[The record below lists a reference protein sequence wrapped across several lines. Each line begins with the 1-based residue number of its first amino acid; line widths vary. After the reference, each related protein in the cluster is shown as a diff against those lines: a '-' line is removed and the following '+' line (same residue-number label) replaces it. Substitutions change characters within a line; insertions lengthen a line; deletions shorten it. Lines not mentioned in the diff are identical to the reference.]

1 MRSSLAR
8 LGRFAYR
15 HPLRVLAIWALVL
28 AAVAALL
35 ATQPKVIATGLSIA
49 DTPSQV
55 ALDDLRA
62 ALPDLAGTQGMLV
75 VTAADGGRV
84 DSGERGAALA
94 GVNAALVQTG
104 VVVDREARLVAQR
117 AELSA
122 SVEQELRRRVPVG
135 TDEATIQ
142 RLISTKGAEMVSET
156 TGRLDALRAGAHPAG
171 SALKVGGRE
180 VPGVLVSADGRVA
193 LVPVALTGQVA
204 ELPSGTLEKVIDAAT
219 ATLDP
224 VGLRADAS
232 ASLRV
237 QEAPIGGKEAIG
249 VGIALLVL
257 LVTLGSVVAAGLP
270 VLTAL
275 MGVFIGVGTAFALS
289 SHYTM
294 TTSTPALGLMIGLAV
309 GIDYALFILYRQR
322 VLILREG
329 RSAQDAVAEAMASAG
344 SAVLFAGST
353 VVIALLGLLL
363 VRIPFVSTMALTAA
377 GTVAVAV
384 AISLTAL
391 PALLGIAGDRVV
403 SRRARARAQQP
414 QRTRVASAWARVT
427 TRHPWL
433 VTLVVVGL
441 LALAAVPAA
450 SMRLGMPSG
459 ATSPIG
465 SSARTAYDATATGF
479 GEGTNGALLVTVRS
493 PGGWGRDLGVLEAW
507 STELSSR
514 PHVVNVQ
521 LAGVDAAHMFAVFA
535 VTPESGP
542 TAASTEVVVND
553 LREMRWL
560 SGSGRLSV
568 TGPTAMNIDLSAR
581 IASVVPRYVLVVV
594 GLSLLILLVAFRSVL
609 IPVLATGGFL
619 LTIAATMGLTSLI
632 FGDTRF
638 TGLVGLDRAGP
649 VLSFLPLMAT
659 GILYGLAMDYQVFL
673 VASVREERAQGRDAR
688 LSVVTGF
695 KHASRVVVA
704 AATIMVSVFGG
715 FVLSSDPTIVQL
727 GVALSL
733 GILLDAFV
741 IRMTLMPALLHRL
754 GEHAWWLPRWL
765 ASRLPE
771 LEV

>member
-15 HPLRVLAIWALVL
+15 HPVRVLAIWVFVL
-28 AAVAALL
+28 GTVGVLL

-55 ALDDLRA
+55 ALDGLRE

-84 DSGERGAALA
+84 DSDERAAALA
-94 GVNAALVQTG
+94 AVNGALVQTG

-117 AELSA
+117 AELTA
-122 SVEQELRRRVPVG
+122 TVEQELRRRAPPG
-135 TDEATIQ
+135 TDEATIEH
-142 RLISTKGAEMVSET
+142 LLGTKGAQMVTET
-156 TGRLDALRAGAHPAG
+156 TARLDALRAGAQPAG
-171 SALKVGGRE
+171 GALQVDGRQI
-180 VPGVLVSADGRVA
+180 PGVQLSADGRVA

-204 ELPSGTLEKVIDAAT
+204 DLPNGTLEKVLDAAT
-219 ATLDP
+219 ETLEP

-275 MGVFIGVGTAFALS
+275 MGVFIGVGSAFALS

-329 RSAQDAVAEAMASAG
+329 RSAQEAAAEAMASAG
-344 SAVLFAGST
+344 SAVLFAGTT

-377 GTVAVAV
+377 GTVAAAV
-384 AISLTAL
+384 AISLTVL

-403 SRRARARAQQP
+403 TARARARAVGP
-414 QRTRVASAWARVT
+414 QRTRLASGWAGLV

-433 VTLVVVGL
+433 VTLAVVGF
-441 LALAAVPAA
+441 LALAAIPAG
-450 SMRLGMPSG
+450 SLRLGMPSG
-459 ATSPIG
+459 ATSPVG
-465 SSARTAYDATATGF
+465 SSARTAYDATASGF

-493 PGGWGRDLGVLEAW
+493 PQGWGRDLGVLESW
-507 STELSSR
+507 SAELSAR
-514 PHVVNVQ
+514 PGVANVQ
-521 LAGVDAAHMFAVFA
+521 LAGVNAAHTFAVFA
-535 VTPESGP
+535 VTPTGGP
-542 TAASTEVVVND
+542 TEATTEALVND
-553 LREMRWL
+553 VREQRWL
-560 SGSGRLSV
+560 SESGRLSV

-581 IASVVPRYVLVVV
+581 IASVVPTYVLVVV

-673 VASVREERAQGRDAR
+673 VASVREERAEGRDAR

-715 FVLSSDPTIVQL
+715 FVLSADPTIVQL

-733 GILLDAFV
+733 GILLDAFL
-741 IRMTLMPALLHRL
+741 IRMTLMPALLYRF
-754 GEHAWWLPRWL
+754 GERAWWLPRWL
-765 ASRLPE
+765 ESRLPRV
-771 LEV
+771 EV